1 MTRPNYLRRRSAAE
15 SIAGCALAVV
25 IGIALA
31 AGLVHFFTCKGFC

>member
-31 AGLVHFFTCKGFC
+31 AAAVHWFSCKGLC